1 LLLIKFETRRS
12 VCFKR
17 SRLRNGTI
25 SQAHLPSATEEEPD
39 RDRWEPAGPQ
49 LESRETATRCR
60 RAEALELFQVVS
72 AIRFLPPIHADRL
85 AWIRRHLPRQSKI
98 HAAIRQAAA
107 IPVMVTTMVITTTW
121 PLRSTPCCSRRC
133 FLGASDFTIRSAE
146 DPQGGI
152 LGYRASMPCRDVPR
166 SRIGGMQTN

>member
-1 LLLIKFETRRS
+1 
-12 VCFKR
+12 
-17 SRLRNGTI
+17 
-25 SQAHLPSATEEEPD
+25 
-39 RDRWEPAGPQ
+39 
-49 LESRETATRCR
+49 
-60 RAEALELFQVVS
+60 
-72 AIRFLPPIHADRL
+72 
-85 AWIRRHLPRQSKI
+85 
-98 HAAIRQAAA
+98 
-107 IPVMVTTMVITTTW
+107 VTTMVITTTW